1 MFVETFLGLCNH
13 PLGGQ
18 PDHRG
23 GPQTL
28 RPASGKTYCCG
39 PIEEQVSSARGGCL
53 PLGEELGFLLARGLL
68 FLPLLKGL
76 LGIEA
81 VDMLSPLLPNSLIG
95 RLGGT
100 VSSLRMLDKWVGNMT
115 ELYLCYQRQVGVT
128 AHPGGRAA
136 ACPVPR
142 SSLAPP
148 RLAMTLPCYC
158 NL

>member
-81 VDMLSPLLPNSLIG
+81 AVGSWSCSAESMFLWYVELDSFSMSTLLAWLPSVMPTSSRAWGVWGGGPCG
-95 RLGGT
+95 RYDGDHGALT
-100 VSSLRMLDKWVGNMT
+100 SSMM
-115 ELYLCYQRQVGVT
+115 
-128 AHPGGRAA
+128 
-136 ACPVPR
+136 
-142 SSLAPP
+142 
-148 RLAMTLPCYC
+148 
-158 NL
+158 